1 MVDVTFLKIFLEG
14 RLDRARR
21 SETGAS
27 AVEWVIIT
35 AVLVTICVGIG
46 AIILNKIN
54 SKANSINIP

>member
-1 MVDVTFLKIFLEG
+1 MVDVTFLKILLDG
-14 RLDRARR
+14 RLDRSRR
-21 SETGAS
+21 SERGAS

>member
-21 SETGAS
+21 SERGAS